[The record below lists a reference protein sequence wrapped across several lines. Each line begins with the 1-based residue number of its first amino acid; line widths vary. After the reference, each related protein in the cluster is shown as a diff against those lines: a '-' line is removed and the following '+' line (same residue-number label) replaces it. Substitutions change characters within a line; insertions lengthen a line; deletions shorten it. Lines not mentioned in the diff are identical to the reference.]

1 MENSAE
7 QIALEEISSDADF
20 VLYCQ
25 RRGVLSEHCTAGEA
39 RMSFYEEAARFG
51 LGEHLP
57 RIYQREDRHWAP
69 LS

>member
-1 MENSAE
+1 MENSPVV
-7 QIALEEISSDADF
+7 LEEIGSDAEF
-20 VLYCQ
+20 VVFCR

-39 RMSFYEEAARFG
+39 QMSVYREAARFS

-57 RIYQREDRHWAP
+57 RIYQREDTHWVP